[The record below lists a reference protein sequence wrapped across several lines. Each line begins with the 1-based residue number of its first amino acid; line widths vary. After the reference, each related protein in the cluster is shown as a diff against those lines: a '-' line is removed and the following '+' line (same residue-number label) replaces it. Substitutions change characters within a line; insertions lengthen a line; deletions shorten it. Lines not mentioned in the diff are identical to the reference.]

1 MKQSQIR
8 DDIASFDLT
17 GLWEDLKKLKN
28 NTYKAEYL
36 ESEGE
41 VPPNE
46 IETADKLD
54 YIQIDSLN
62 KATLNFS
69 GHSLETKKLCVTVLT
84 SVITIMLGFY
94 KTGPKETLNM
104 VRWVGATVVFIF
116 YVVDCFLYWYQDK
129 LREGIIKQENNIRKR
144 HNIDPLKFR
153 QPKGRLFRTIINRSH
168 FIYYALFAAII
179 AFTTYHI
186 QNMK

>member
-1 MKQSQIR
+1 MRHSQIR
-8 DDIASFDLT
+8 DDITSFDIK
-17 GLWEDLKKLKN
+17 GLWEDLQRLKRDI
-28 NTYKAEYL
+28 YRAEYL
-36 ESEGE
+36 ESEKE
-41 VPPNE
+41 VPENE

-69 GHSLETKKLCVTVLT
+69 RHSLETKKLCVTVLT

-94 KTGPKETLNM
+94 KMEPKEILNM
-104 VRWVGATVVFIF
+104 VRWVGATVVVIF

-144 HNIDPLKFR
+144 HNIYTLEFR
-153 QPKGRLFRTIINRSH
+153 RPKGRFFRTMINRSH
-168 FIYYALFAAII
+168 FIYYALFIAII

-186 QNMK
+186 QSMK